1 MVERAIGKKLYNN
14 RALFRFNG
22 LGIGEEKGNGMK
34 KYKILVV
41 TLLAIMCFGLVSIP
55 NSFSQVGQVN
65 TNIKVLSYSWYV
77 NTAGDL
83 IVVGEVQN
91 TGTSILSLV
100 SLTAAVYGSGSTE
113 LVSATGMPYVSDL
126 LQQQKAPFYIDCG
139 NPGAGAGLTSSSV
152 SNVEFTITNAPTT
165 QSQQYQGLQIDN
177 TSNETL
183 AGAYIVTGL
192 VYNFDNQTAKGI
204 NVVGTF
210 YNRAGTVVA
219 VGFVKSSVALIP
231 GNQTVFSVSEFD
243 PTTSLVSQI
252 SNYSL
257 LIQTST
263 LQNNALSTSS
273 SSSSSSSSGSSELT
287 YIVVGVVVIVVVA
300 ATALIFLRKRRNLPP
315 PPLPPPPPLA
325 S

>member
-14 RALFRFNG
+14 RTLFRFNG
-22 LGIGEEKGNGMK
+22 LGIREEKGNGMT
-34 KYKILVV
+34 KYKIVVV

-55 NSFSQVGQVN
+55 NSFSQVSQVT

-91 TGTSILSLV
+91 TGTSILSSV
-100 SLTAAVYGSGSTE
+100 SLTAAVYGSGTTE
-113 LVSATGMPYVSDL
+113 LVSATGMPYVNDSL
-126 LQQQKAPFYIDCG
+126 PQQKAPFYIDCG
-139 NPGAGAGLTSSSV
+139 NPGAGAGLTASSV

-165 QSQQYQGLQIDN
+165 QSQQYQGLQIDH
-177 TSNETL
+177 TFNETL
-183 AGAYIVTGL
+183 GGSYIVTG
-192 VYNFDNQTAKGI
+192 VVFNNGNQTAKGI

-210 YNRAGTVVA
+210 YNSAGKVVA

-243 PTTSLVSQI
+243 PTTSLASQI

-263 LQNNALSTSS
+263 LQNSLSTSS
-273 SSSSSSSSGSSELT
+273 SSSPTSSSGSSVLI
-287 YIVVGVVVIVVVA
+287 YIVVGIVVIVVVA
-300 ATALIFLRKRRNLPP
+300 AASLIFLRKRRNLPL
-315 PPLPPPPPLA
+315 PPLPPPPPP